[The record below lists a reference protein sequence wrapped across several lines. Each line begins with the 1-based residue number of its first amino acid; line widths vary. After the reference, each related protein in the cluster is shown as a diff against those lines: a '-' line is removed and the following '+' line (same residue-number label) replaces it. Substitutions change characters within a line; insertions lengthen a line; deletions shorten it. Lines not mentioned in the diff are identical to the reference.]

1 MKIIKIKDS
10 APLTFKEW
18 KKSEDYMPEINEA
31 IDNFLYDDGEEVIKY
46 WNDYCEKEGGDN
58 ASKYKYE
65 SIDEIKEDIETG
77 ANDIDNIVV
86 GNKKLE
92 EDLHLELES
101 VYEKYHG
108 MIKDDN
114 EEGLTFQK
122 WQEDDKYENERDE
135 VVNNF
140 LNKYGNELIKIWNK
154 EVEETYR
161 YYTVDQLKEDIKDG
175 WNDIF
180 NVTLG
185 SDDLLKKLDLEFK
198 KIYEKY
204 HGPIKENEND
214 KVDHSIFY
222 TTGVDRNYFGRK
234 FRHLDKDKIMEKD
247 SNEIDF
253 DYLLSEERKAVQ
265 DYKDAIAKTSDKS
278 ALYVLSHILKE
289 ESHHIELLENLRKG
303 KVEFEDSKD
312 DDDFDWGVKL
322 VEISM
327 DNIRDYDPIGTI
339 YNVKD
344 IVDYNFYNQHFDE
357 LRKAAIDLTKDPE
370 MVAEDKDEFFYATDP
385 DILEKLVQSN
395 YVLRKKYQDYIEQ
408 MNKKYGKFVR
418 EDQVEKT
425 AQKIIDKIKKDIKF
439 RV

>member
-92 EDLHLELES
+92 KDLRLELES

-161 YYTVDQLKEDIKDG
+161 YYTVDRLKEDIKDG

-185 SDDLLKKLDLEFK
+185 SDDLLKKLD
-198 KIYEKY
+198 
-204 HGPIKENEND
+204 
-214 KVDHSIFY
+214 
-222 TTGVDRNYFGRK
+222 R
-234 FRHLDKDKIMEKD
+234 
-247 SNEIDF
+247 
-253 DYLLSEERKAVQ
+253 
-265 DYKDAIAKTSDKS
+265 
-278 ALYVLSHILKE
+278 
-289 ESHHIELLENLRKG
+289 
-303 KVEFEDSKD
+303 
-312 DDDFDWGVKL
+312 
-322 VEISM
+322 
-327 DNIRDYDPIGTI
+327 
-339 YNVKD
+339 
-344 IVDYNFYNQHFDE
+344 
-357 LRKAAIDLTKDPE
+357 
-370 MVAEDKDEFFYATDP
+370 
-385 DILEKLVQSN
+385 
-395 YVLRKKYQDYIEQ
+395 
-408 MNKKYGKFVR
+408 
-418 EDQVEKT
+418 
-425 AQKIIDKIKKDIKF
+425 
-439 RV
+439 